1 MNRNVKQM
9 IKEARI
15 YPNPVKK
22 DQFIRRYRKNS
33 VRRKTGGLDMIRSQV
48 GYIRMPV
55 WIVSIA
61 ALVVALVNMHS
72 DINVVTIVAAFIPFV
87 SGVAVFE
94 SFRSRMYGMTEMEGV
109 TLYSLQGMLFAR
121 VVCVGIVHFVLLIVL
136 AIILGKGSGYGFFM
150 TGAVITV
157 PYLFSSIASMEL
169 ERTTF
174 GRKNAFGC
182 LIISMITSIAV
193 IFARSQSILF
203 AEAYHA
209 IWYSAVIILF
219 AVELVE
225 IRKMFRWEEYVWN

>member
-1 MNRNVKQM
+1 MNRDVSKM
-9 IKEARI
+9 IKEAKI

-22 DQFIRRYRKNS
+22 DQFIRRYRRNS
-33 VRRKTGGLDMIRSQV
+33 VRRKTGELGMIRSQV

-55 WIVSIA
+55 WIVSIVA
-61 ALVVALVNMHS
+61 LIIALVSIHS

-87 SGVAVFE
+87 SGVAIFE
-94 SFRSRMYGMTEMEGV
+94 SFRSRMYSMTEMEGV

-121 VVCVGIVHFVLLIVL
+121 VVCVGIAHFVLLIVL

-182 LIISMITSIAV
+182 LIISLITSIAV
-193 IFARSQSILF
+193 ISARSQSILF

-209 IWYSAVIILF
+209 IWYFAVVILF

-225 IRKMFRWEEYVWN
+225 IRKMFRWEEYAWN